1 SSRPAKTGDF
11 RATIAADSRRGNLSE
26 SRAVPGVPD
35 DTPETGC
42 RPREPG
48 RPIRPPRRTG
58 ANATMTIHGAPL
70 PGQTLDAMPGR
81 TTPQRKPTGD
91 GHQ

>member
-1 SSRPAKTGDF
+1 MPPQTGDF
-11 RATIAADSRRGNLSE
+11 RATIAADSRRGSLPE
-26 SRAVPGVPD
+26 SHAVPGVPG
-35 DTPETGC
+35 DTPEPGC
-42 RPREPG
+42 RPREPR
-48 RPIRPPRRTG
+48 RPIRVPRRTG